1 MSTIGLEDSLQ
12 INLGLLHVVAI
23 KNDFSQA
30 GPSKLESMKYRSTDL
45 WEIQQTPETSYR

>member
-30 GPSKLESMKYRSTDL
+30 GPSKLELMRYRSTDQL
-45 WEIQQTPETSYR
+45 GTQQTPETSYR